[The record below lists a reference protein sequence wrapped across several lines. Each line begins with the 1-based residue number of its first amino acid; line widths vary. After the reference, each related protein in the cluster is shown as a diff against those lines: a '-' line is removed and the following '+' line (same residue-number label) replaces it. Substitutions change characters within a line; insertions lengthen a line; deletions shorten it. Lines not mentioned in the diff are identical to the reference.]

1 MLQSTTGGVHVSRP
15 DDSLREVPDDSLR
28 EVPDDS
34 HHQVTHD
41 THTASHDE
49 LRDALRRVASTF
61 TSQGIPFALAGSY
74 ALWSF
79 GAPEP
84 SHDVDFVVAEQDV
97 DAAVAV
103 LTEAGFDVRRPPEGW
118 LFKVAPTAAGPDLV
132 DVLHRINHVPVD
144 RALLDRALTRD
155 VLAVSMPV
163 LPPTEI
169 VIQKLR
175 SLHEHHCDLA
185 PLLPVLRAVREQLD
199 WAALRE
205 RTADNPFAE
214 AVLLVCRRLGLD
226 GSR

>member
-1 MLQSTTGGVHVSRP
+1 MPSGSFHEAPSGSFHEAPSGL
-15 DDSLREVPDDSLR
+15 
-28 EVPDDS
+28 

-41 THTASHDE
+41 PHAASHDE

-61 TSQGIPFALAGSY
+61 TAQGLPFALAGSY

>member
-1 MLQSTTGGVHVSRP
+1 MPSGSFHEAPSGL
-15 DDSLREVPDDSLR
+15 
-28 EVPDDS
+28 

-41 THTASHDE
+41 THAASHDE

-61 TSQGIPFALAGSY
+61 TAQGLPFALAGSY

-103 LTEAGFDVRRPPEGW
+103 LTEAGFDVRRPPKGW

-144 RALLDRALTRD
+144 RALLDRAQTRD

-169 VIQKLR
+169 VVQKLR

-214 AVLLVCRRLGLD
+214 AELLVSGRLGLD
-226 GSR
+226 DSR